1 MFIFPVIVFSYLKNP
16 RKPKQNGVIKNNFR
30 GKKTVKQN
38 CEHLCDLWLGKD
50 LLNRSYRIEMIGK
63 QPLLDM
69 PLCCREEIMV
79 MLKISSFLAVYA
91 LVVCQMDSFQAA
103 PVR

>member
-1 MFIFPVIVFSYLKNP
+1 
-16 RKPKQNGVIKNNFR
+16 
-30 GKKTVKQN
+30 
-38 CEHLCDLWLGKD
+38 LWLGNDD
-50 LLNRSYRIEMIGK
+50 LWSSSYRTERVGN
-63 QPLLDM
+63 QLLLDV
-69 PLCCREEIMV
+69 PLYCREEIMV

>member
-1 MFIFPVIVFSYLKNP
+1 MIKGNVREK
-16 RKPKQNGVIKNNFR
+16 KTTKQNR
-30 GKKTVKQN
+30 
-38 CEHLCDLWLGKD
+38 EHFCNLWLGKD
-50 LLNRSYRIEMIGK
+50 DLFNRSYGTATIGK
-63 QPLLDM
+63 QPLLDI